1 MESNV
6 YNGKFNGNILI
17 VGRTECGKTYFTQ
30 KLAINNFFGKL
41 KKTEWVSYII
51 LTREREAEIKSCFQC
66 EVKFHYQQDQVAS
79 SDLIEEFKNRS
90 SKNSNENHVYNIFG
104 EKTVRERLIIMD
116 DISGLADE
124 SKKFIAFLTVTR
136 KYNYNCVYMF
146 HTVFPEKSSWRL
158 MLS

>member
-17 VGRTECGKTYFTQ
+17 VGRTKCGKTYFTQ

-51 LTREREAEIKSCFQC
+51 STTEREAKIESCFQC
-66 EVKFHYQQDQVAS
+66 EVEFNYRQDQVAL

-90 SKNSNENHVYNIFG
+90 SKNSNESNVNNIFG
-104 EKTVRERLIIMD
+104 KKTVRDGLIISMD
-116 DISGLADE
+116 LLSW
-124 SKKFIAFLTVTR
+124 T
-136 KYNYNCVYMF
+136 MF
-146 HTVFPEKSSWRL
+146 QVQL
-158 MLS
+158 MNLKNLQLF